1 VTAAP
6 TAGLAAPKRRRVAFF
21 PRHSSLATERRL
33 LVAIRAAAFAGDH
46 VAAAQL
52 ILLGRDERE
61 AKAKRKKMD
70 AKMQRAR
77 LARAAKA
84 GAKVEETPQT
94 E

>member
-1 VTAAP
+1 M
-6 TAGLAAPKRRRVAFF
+6 
-21 PRHSSLATERRL
+21 
-33 LVAIRAAAFAGDH
+33 
-46 VAAAQL
+46 

-84 GAKVEETPQT
+84 VAKVEDTPA